1 MVKARVR
8 HDLANSTGAER
19 PSRDLVRVQGIGA
32 RMLILADSG
41 PVPQAVLTAVAGGFR
56 WIESVAA
63 NRATLSALAE
73 ELGFPDSVIEDC
85 MDTHQLPKVERSGA
99 WTFIVLR
106 MHVGPMTETAA
117 SANEVTQ
124 P

>member
-1 MVKARVR
+1 MVKARLR
-8 HDLANSTGAER
+8 HDLTKLAAAGAGR
-19 PSRDLVRVQGIGA
+19 AILSRVQGIGA

-41 PVPQAVLTAVAGGFR
+41 PVRQVVFTSRDGGFR
-56 WIESVAA
+56 WIEFVAA

-99 WTFIVLR
+99 WTLDR
-106 MHVGPMTETAA
+106 KSVG
-117 SANEVTQ
+117 
-124 P
+124 